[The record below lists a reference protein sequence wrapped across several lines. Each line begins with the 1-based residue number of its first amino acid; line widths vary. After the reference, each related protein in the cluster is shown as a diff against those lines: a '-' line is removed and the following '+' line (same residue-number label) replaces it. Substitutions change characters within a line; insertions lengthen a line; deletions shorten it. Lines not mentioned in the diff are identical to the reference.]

1 MIRRLFLR
9 LFSIFRSGRAH
20 ADLAAGTDPR
30 PQLFQDTVPSAT
42 EPGKERQHEAPSF
55 RALDSWWLDVKLGV
69 RMLVKY
75 PGLALAGGAGIAA
88 AVAIAAGGFSLINDN
103 FLTSSVPLDE
113 GDRLVSIEIWDS
125 AASNPEPRILRD
137 YHAWREELKSVQE
150 ISAFRILAPN
160 LITPGAQPEGVRV
173 AAMSA
178 SGFRVARVRPLMGRY
193 IEEQDEREG
202 APSVVVIGENVWRNR
217 FAGDPAILGRTIQLG
232 ATPHTI
238 VGVMPKGF
246 AFPVNDHFWV
256 PLRVGFATPEP
267 LTGPAL
273 VVFGRL
279 APGATLAGAQAELAA
294 IGQRTALAFPKIYAP
309 LRPQAMPYPRPFA
322 GVHGTMD
329 VTGLLAM
336 QGIFVALLVLVSLNV
351 TILVYTRTAMRQ
363 AEISLRTALGAS
375 RSRIVAQLFMEA
387 LVLSAVAALAGVM
400 IAALALRWIATATLP
415 LASLLPFWVSFRLS
429 PEAVLYAV
437 ALSVLAAATV
447 GIVPALQATR
457 RGLQTGFRIT
467 GADGMRLG
475 KTWTILIIAQVSF
488 AVALLPPAL
497 SSTWKDTRD
506 GFAGL
511 GFAAEEFLSAELG
524 MDSVPGTGETAASGT
539 REFTRRFAG
548 RQTELMRRL
557 EAESRVSS
565 VTFAMF
571 NPGDEV
577 TARIEAEGVAP
588 FLSQS
593 EVAGSGSAI
602 RSETEVHEVRFNRV
616 DVNFFRIFEVPILA
630 GRGFEPSDIASAGAG
645 FSLQREEQPEGGP
658 VVVNLP
664 FAQKIFGGNALGRRI
679 RYVDRNIAAVAQDLE
694 SGRWYEIVGI
704 VTDFPTGAS
713 PGMRDTEQL
722 KVYHALAAGQ
732 VQPAAIAIR
741 MRGGVP
747 STFTQRLREIA
758 ATVDPDLHLRGIRGL
773 DEVMRSEQWISRMT
787 AAVFVAITVS
797 VLMLSSAGIYA
808 LMSFTVSQRRKEVGI
823 RMALGADWKR
833 IVTSIFSRA
842 FLQLAAGAALG
853 AALGITLEKAS
864 GGVLMRGNAAVV
876 VPVVSFV
883 ILVVGFLAALGPTRR
898 SLRIEPAE
906 ALREQ

>member
-1 MIRRLFLR
+1 
-9 LFSIFRSGRAH
+9 
-20 ADLAAGTDPR
+20 
-30 PQLFQDTVPSAT
+30 
-42 EPGKERQHEAPSF
+42 
-55 RALDSWWLDVKLGV
+55 
-69 RMLVKY
+69 
-75 PGLALAGGAGIAA
+75 
-88 AVAIAAGGFSLINDN
+88 
-103 FLTSSVPLDE
+103 
-113 GDRLVSIEIWDS
+113 
-125 AASNPEPRILRD
+125 
-137 YHAWREELKSVQE
+137 
-150 ISAFRILAPN
+150 
-160 LITPGAQPEGVRV
+160 
-173 AAMSA
+173 
-178 SGFRVARVRPLMGRY
+178 
-193 IEEQDEREG
+193 
-202 APSVVVIGENVWRNR
+202 
-217 FAGDPAILGRTIQLG
+217 
-232 ATPHTI
+232 
-238 VGVMPKGF
+238 
-246 AFPVNDHFWV
+246 
-256 PLRVGFATPEP
+256 
-267 LTGPAL
+267 
-273 VVFGRL
+273 
-279 APGATLAGAQAELAA
+279 
-294 IGQRTALAFPKIYAP
+294 
-309 LRPQAMPYPRPFA
+309 
-322 GVHGTMD
+322 
-329 VTGLLAM
+329 
-336 QGIFVALLVLVSLNV
+336 
-351 TILVYTRTAMRQ
+351 
-363 AEISLRTALGAS
+363 
-375 RSRIVAQLFMEA
+375 
-387 LVLSAVAALAGVM
+387 
-400 IAALALRWIATATLP
+400 
-415 LASLLPFWVSFRLS
+415 
-429 PEAVLYAV
+429 
-437 ALSVLAAATV
+437 
-447 GIVPALQATR
+447 
-457 RGLQTGFRIT
+457 
-467 GADGMRLG
+467 MRLG

-497 SSTWKDTRD
+497 SSTWKNTRD

-524 MDSVPGTGETAASGT
+524 MDSVPGTGETAAGGT

-571 NPGDEV
+571 NPGDEAN
-577 TARIEAEGVAP
+577 ARIEAEGVSP
-588 FLSQS
+588 FPSQS
-593 EVAGSGSAI
+593 EAAASGSAI

-630 GRGFEPSDIASAGAG
+630 GRGFEPADIASAGAG
-645 FSLQREEQPEGGP
+645 FSLQKEEQPEGGP

-679 RYVDRNIAAVAQDLE
+679 RYVDRNRAAVAQDPE

-722 KVYHALAAGQ
+722 KVYHAVAAGQ

-758 ATVDPDLHLRGIRGL
+758 AAVDPDLHLRDIRGL

-787 AAVFVAITVS
+787 AAAFVAITVS

-898 SLRIEPAE
+898 SLRIEPS
-906 ALREQ
+906 